1 MKKKLDRTEKSLKDE
16 FEALEGEVHDAMV
29 KFSTLERELDKHAK
43 SVSLLQEML
52 LQMERYSR
60 QYNLRFFNISED
72 SSEDCIKKLQSIL
85 SDDLGIETSI
95 ENAHRIGGPRADDGA
110 DPRPIIAKFIYGRE
124 RFCVIQRKRDLKN
137 GVRVSEDLIW
147 KDRQTKNKLNDVM
160 KQAYDE
166 GKKPRFRHSNLYIV
180 GVPYKSGS

>member
-1 MKKKLDRTEKSLKDE
+1 MKKKLERTEKSLKDK

-29 KFSTLERELDKHAK
+29 KFSTLERELDKHVK
-43 SVSLLQEML
+43 NVGLLQERL

-60 QYNLRFFNISED
+60 QYNLRFFNLPED

-85 SDDLGIETSI
+85 SDDLGIETLI

-110 DPRPIIAKFIYGRE
+110 DPRPIIAKVIYRPE
-124 RFCVIQRKRDLKN
+124 RFCVIQRKRDLNN

-147 KDRQTKNKLNDVM
+147 EDRQKKKKFKDVM

-166 GKKPRFRHSNLYIV
+166 GKKPRFCHGNLYID
-180 GVPYKSGS
+180 GVLYKSGS

>member
-1 MKKKLDRTEKSLKDE
+1 
-16 FEALEGEVHDAMV
+16 
-29 KFSTLERELDKHAK
+29 
-43 SVSLLQEML
+43 
-52 LQMERYSR
+52 MERYSR
-60 QYNLRFFNISED
+60 QYNLRFFNIPED

-95 ENAHRIGGPRADDGA
+95 ENAHRIGGPRADDRA
-110 DPRPIIAKFIYGRE
+110 DPRPIIAKFIYRPE

-147 KDRQTKNKLNDVM
+147 EDRQKKKKLKDVM

-166 GKKPRFRHSNLYIV
+166 GRNHAFATVICILPVCYMKVDHKLFFSSCTIKLLLKLGFFFILL
-180 GVPYKSGS
+180 